1 MKTITFYSYK
11 GGVGRSL
18 ALSNIAVRLAEF
30 NKRVCILDF
39 DLDAPGLQFKFRNFT
54 DLNKV
59 KIESGIV
66 DYIHSFLSKER
77 TDDNIKKYSVELLPK
92 NQTYESIHLIPA
104 GDIESDNYWLKLNS
118 LNWKEFFYSE
128 KSVGVEFFL
137 DLKYKIQ
144 EEFKP
149 DYLLIDSKTGITDTS
164 GISLRLL
171 ADEVVV
177 LCANN
182 EENIFGSKK
191 IIKNLLNPNLSFFD
205 KVIKVYMVL
214 TRLPFTEKDRVKE
227 VQTISN
233 FKRQMDSEIP
243 NNNIDIMVIHSD
255 RRLEEKETPL
265 IGYEFEDNGVSI
277 SDDYLKLF
285 DRLTENDLKLEEKER
300 FKNVRIAERE
310 FHKAMQEKNPAK
322 KLEYLN
328 SAIHH
333 DKTNPLFY
341 WERCIINFSEKRIE
355 EVEVDIKTL
364 YDLDPFNIYAMHA
377 ESHLL
382 FYIYGQYNEA
392 LEVCDKALNVSP
404 DNVFFMNRKA
414 SILKKKQDFFGAE
427 KILSYILDYINSED
441 DITLN
446 ARADLY
452 RIMGKLEEAHKDI
465 RRAIEL
471 VPSNPVYLATLAEIY
486 SIEGKHEEFY
496 LHFTLALEKTLNIE
510 MIKTAM
516 DVYDK
521 YRNDPRFISIL
532 NKYGI
537 DISDLPTLTD

>member
-77 TDDNIKKYSVELLPK
+77 TDDSIKKYSVELLPK

-227 VQTISN
+227 TQTISN
-233 FKRQMDSEIP
+233 LKRQMDSEIP

-310 FHKAMQEKNPAK
+310 FQKAMQEKNPTK
-322 KLEYLN
+322 RMEYLN
-328 SAIHH
+328 SAIQH

-341 WERCIINFSEKRIE
+341 WERCIIYFDERKIE
-355 EVEVDIKTL
+355 EVKFDIQTL
-364 YDLDPFNIYAMHA
+364 YSLDPFSIYAMYA

-382 FYIYGQYNEA
+382 LTIYKQYDEA
-392 LEVCDKALNVSP
+392 LKVCDKALNVAP

-414 SILKKKQDFFGAE
+414 MILKQKQDFVGAE
-427 KILSYILDYINSED
+427 KILSHILNYLNPED

-452 RIMGKLEEAHKDI
+452 RIMGKVEQAHKDI
-465 RRAIEL
+465 RKAIEL

-486 SIEGKHEEFY
+486 SVEGKHEEFY
-496 LHFTLALEKTLNIE
+496 LHFTLALEKELTIE
-510 MIKTAM
+510 MIETAM
-516 DVYDK
+516 EVYNK
-521 YRNDPRFISIL
+521 YINDSRFISIL
-532 NKYGI
+532 NKYNI
-537 DISDLPTLTD
+537 DIGDLTI